1 MVEADVD
8 VSKDQARPR
17 PASHLPL
24 PLHSWLPQWSEAIE
38 GTSPWSSSCC
48 SDRGTPLDQATVA
61 FEALPLDQ
69 ATTTGFQDWRWSWS
83 SLPCGPPK
91 HPCSRPTLGPLDDG
105 RRVPWWWEDVVIV
118 WLTRDSDV
126 VMMQILV
133 SMMTWCQ
140 DEVHR
145 SCVGIMW
152 TGHVSGHVSRSCD
165 W

>member
-1 MVEADVD
+1 MLTSRRV
-8 VSKDQARPR
+8 RPGRVR
-17 PASHLPL
+17 PAVFPYHFTRGSPSGLLWSNWGHFPL
-24 PLHSWLPQWSEAIE
+24 IKLLLSWS
-38 GTSPWSSSCC
+38 
-48 SDRGTPLDQATVA
+48 R
-61 FEALPLDQ
+61 ALPLDP

-126 VMMQILV
+126 VMTQMLV

-140 DEVHR
+140 DEVYR
-145 SCVGIMW
+145 SRIGIIW
-152 TGHVSGHVSRSCD
+152 ADHVSGHISRSYD